1 MPFSSPSGAVHRVAI
16 DDLAVAG
23 GHSAL
28 AEQAQLLELVV
39 SNQSI
44 HPLLDA
50 IVRFVEKSA
59 PEMRCAIMLVDPATN
74 TLRNGAAPNL
84 PSGYT
89 RAIDGVRIAEGNGS
103 CGTAAARREIVIVSD
118 IAASPLWMKCSDL
131 AIAHGLAA
139 CWSTPLLNDKQE
151 LLGTCALYYEKPR
164 TPTQDQMDLIRI
176 AGSLASIAIQRF
188 RDNEQLRTSEL
199 RHRHLIDACPDG
211 ILAHVDGR
219 LLYANE
225 VAMTLLKIDAT
236 NLRQGMQLIDFKLPG
251 FRNDLQEHR
260 SGVLNT
266 HMRTADGEVVFVEA
280 LAKSTQI
287 DGHDSTMLMF
297 RDTTLR
303 HSLENELL
311 DAANREQQHLA
322 FDLHDG
328 LGQQLTG
335 ISLLLG
341 SIKSRI
347 RAASLE
353 VAADVELIS
362 ELVSKSIS
370 DTRLLAGTMSPV
382 TVERAGITGAL
393 QTLRDKAESIYK
405 LRATLRFE
413 DWPELQ
419 IDPFIANHI
428 YRIVQEAVGNV
439 ARHAN
444 ATRVDI
450 DARSVGPNLSITVTD
465 DGVGL
470 PDSLAGSSGLGL
482 RSMRYRAERIGGS
495 LQIETCAPHGTQ
507 IRLLCPADSGRRS

>member
-1 MPFSSPSGAVHRVAI
+1 VQLVAVETRSIA
-16 DDLAVAG
+16 ASN
-23 GHSAL
+23 SAL
-28 AEQAQLLELVV
+28 TEQAKLLELVV

-59 PEMRCAIMLVDPATN
+59 PEMRCAIMLADSTSH

-84 PSGYT
+84 PPDYT
-89 RAIDGVRIAEGNGS
+89 RAIDGIRIADGNGS

-118 IAASPLWMKCSDL
+118 IATSELWEQYSEL
-131 AIAHGLAA
+131 AAAHGLAA
-139 CWSTPLLNDKQE
+139 CWSVPLLNDKQE
-151 LLGTCALYYEKPR
+151 LLGTCAMYYERPR
-164 TPTQDQMDLIRI
+164 APTQEQMDLIRV
-176 AGSLASIAIQRF
+176 AGSLASIAIQRY
-188 RDNEQLRTSEL
+188 RDNERLLASEL

-225 VAMTLLKIDAT
+225 VAMTLLKISAVD
-236 NLRQGMQLIDFKLPG
+236 LQHGMHLIDFKLPG

-266 HMRTADGEVVFVEA
+266 HMRTANGEVVFVEA
-280 LAKSTQI
+280 LAKSTRI
-287 DGHDSTMLMF
+287 DGQDSTMLMF

-341 SIKSRI
+341 SIKSRVH
-347 RAASLE
+347 SKSPE
-353 VAADVELIS
+353 VAADFDLIS
-362 ELVSKSIS
+362 DLVSKSIS

-405 LRATLRFE
+405 LQASLSFE
-413 DWPELQ
+413 DWPNLK

-444 ATRVDI
+444 ATRVSI
-450 DARSVGPNLSITVTD
+450 DARGVGANLSITVTD
-465 DGVGL
+465 DGAGL
-470 PDSLAGSSGLGL
+470 PDSLAGSTGLGL

-495 LQIETCAPHGTQ
+495 IQIETCAPHGTQ
-507 IRLLCPADSGRRS
+507 IRLLCPVKGVSRS